1 MGCALGGAAAAQDDA
16 GRGAEGQGA
25 EDQIVVEGQRPD
37 ALETLREVRAL
48 SQDVDGNLARFET
61 PVCPGVAGMP
71 GRLAVAIVG
80 RMRADIDA
88 IGGVEPAPEDCDPN
102 LTMIVTEDGGA
113 LVDGLAR
120 KAPTMFGYMT
130 SSQITGLRRSEGP
143 AWVWQTSQPKRADG
157 GPVQMI
163 SEISYGPGQP
173 PHHISTKGAYAV
185 SNASLSRLSS
195 SVRRDTG
202 LAFVVLSRAAIEGKS
217 VTQLADYSV
226 LRGLAGTRP
235 GSGDAAGTQSIAA
248 LFAVP
253 SPEEWTEFDRAYLTS
268 LYSGTNGLTYR
279 QKTREIAQDVAKE
292 LGR

>member
-16 GRGAEGQGA
+16 GRGVEGQIH
-25 EDQIVVEGQRPD
+25 EDQIVVQGQRPD

-88 IGGVEPAPEDCDPN
+88 IGGVELAPEDCDPN
-102 LTMIVTEDGGA
+102 LTMIVTDDGAA

-143 AWVWQTSQPKRADG
+143 AWVWQTTEPKRADG
-157 GPVQMI
+157 APIQRLEQISLGSGPPQHV
-163 SEISYGPGQP
+163 S
-173 PHHISTKGAYAV
+173 KGAFAV
-185 SNASLSRLSS
+185 PNASLSRLSS

-217 VTQLADYSV
+217 VTQLADYTV

-248 LFAVP
+248 LFATP